1 MGLAIKLV
9 GCFFETLTIFSLF
22 GLSCNYRTK
31 AVTFE
36 TPLLLKYI

>member
-22 GLSCNYRTK
+22 GLPVIT
-31 AVTFE
+31 E
-36 TPLLLKYI
+36 LKQ